1 MTYII
6 CALKCEAQA
15 FVDKY
20 RLSKSMKDETITIVV
35 SGVGTRN
42 MQDATSRIVAEMKS
56 DDIIL
61 NVGICGGDESFKIG
75 ELVDVSKHRL
85 TCVDREISQKGNY
98 TLVDMES
105 SGFLEATKDVKNS
118 YIFKIV
124 SDHFH
129 PQSVTKEFA
138 KSLVFNA
145 IDDINRL
152 LKQKVKNE
160 IHSHTFS

>member
-1 MTYII
+1 MIYII

-20 RLSKSMKDETITIVV
+20 KLNKSKKNENITVVV
-35 SGVGTRN
+35 SGVGKQN
-42 MQDATSRIVAEMKS
+42 MQDATFHVVTEMQ
-56 DDIIL
+56 DDDTIL
-61 NVGICGGDESFKIG
+61 NVGICAADESFEIG
-75 ELVDVSKHRL
+75 ELVDASEHKL
-85 TCVDREISQKGNY
+85 TCVDIEVSQSGIY

-105 SGFLEATKDVKNS
+105 DGFLKATKGVKNS

-124 SDHFH
+124 SDHFK
-129 PQSVTKEFA
+129 PKSITKEFT

-152 LKQKVKNE
+152 LKQKVKK
-160 IHSHTFS
+160 

>member
-1 MTYII
+1 MIYII

-20 RLSKSMKDETITIVV
+20 KLDKSKKNETVTIVV
-35 SGVGTRN
+35 SGVGKQN
-42 MQDATSRIVAEMKS
+42 MQDVASRVVSEMQN
-56 DDIIL
+56 DDTIL
-61 NVGICGGDESFKIG
+61 NVGICAGDESFKIG
-75 ELVDVSKHRL
+75 ELVDASKHKL
-85 TCVDREISQKGNY
+85 TCLDNEISQRGIY

-105 SGFLEATKDVKNS
+105 DGFLQATKGIKNS

-124 SDHFH
+124 SDHFE
-129 PQSVTKEFA
+129 PQNITKEFA

-152 LKQKVKNE
+152 LKQKAKK
-160 IHSHTFS
+160 